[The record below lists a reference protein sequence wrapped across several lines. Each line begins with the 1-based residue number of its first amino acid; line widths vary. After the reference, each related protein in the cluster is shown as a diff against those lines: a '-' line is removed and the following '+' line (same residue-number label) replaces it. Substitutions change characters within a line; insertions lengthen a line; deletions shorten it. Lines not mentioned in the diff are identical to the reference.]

1 SSYSPGESWTNRD
14 PAILRARLSR
24 AITCD
29 AVLMYKKAGFNS
41 RPCILHHQQSD
52 IAAIRLTTQQKDPTF
67 TILHHSF
74 RMRFAVATAVSLTVL
89 GSVSALFPLP
99 SGLGQSGCSNQN
111 GALNLELLTNT
122 NCYSNGGSTP
132 MSCGNQGG
140 DPSGSGILGGL
151 LGSGALINVN
161 ALNTRLIRSLHPLVR
176 IIRISQH
183 VFLNAWS

>member
-1 SSYSPGESWTNRD
+1 
-14 PAILRARLSR
+14 
-24 AITCD
+24 
-29 AVLMYKKAGFNS
+29 YKKAGFNS

-89 GSVSALFPLP
+89 SSVSALFPLP

-122 NCYSNGGSTP
+122 NCYSNGGSAP

-140 DPSGSGILGGL
+140 DPSGSSILGGL

-161 ALNTRLIRSLHPLVR
+161 ALNTLQIDQSWWINGLANPFWTPSFRPHIESTSLRRSLEILDVDCIPQ
-176 IIRISQH
+176 ISDF
-183 VFLNAWS
+183 VFT

>member
-1 SSYSPGESWTNRD
+1 MTDRKPDRNQGVCVYFPLVGLVHLRVSSQIRVTLLENPGPTG
-14 PAILRARLSR
+14 ILPFSVHACQGPS
-24 AITCD
+24 
-29 AVLMYKKAGFNS
+29 
-41 RPCILHHQQSD
+41 HQSD

-161 ALNTRLIRSLHPLVR
+161 ALNTVNCYSYK
-176 IIRISQH
+176 
-183 VFLNAWS
+183 